1 MPDIKG
7 IFMLSDELHDE
18 ALEQGMVAGRVGF
31 DDDPAALLIAQYQ
44 QIGAGEMRDLPF
56 YRSAIQVSA
65 LMRPFDSQWL
75 GCVLTPWMLSVVI
88 LPGPDQVWPARKIGE
103 RLALQLP
110 RGDMTFMVGELPQSG
125 QLLSCSLMSP
135 LDPHLEA
142 EQAEQLMRDTLTMLL
157 SLPVAETHE
166 VDLSRRALFG
176 RRG

>member
-1 MPDIKG
+1 MHVEFP
-7 IFMLSDELHDE
+7 HDE
-18 ALEQGMVAGRVGF
+18 QPEQGMVAGRLGF
-31 DDDPAALLIAQYQ
+31 DSDPAAQLIAQYQ
-44 QIGAGEMRDLPF
+44 QIAAGEMHSLPF
-56 YRSAIQVSA
+56 YRVGIPVSA
-65 LMRPFDSQWL
+65 VMRPFDGQWI

-88 LPGPDQVWPARKIGE
+88 LPGPGQVWPVRKIGD

-110 RGDMTFMVGELPQSG
+110 RGNMTFMIGELPQSG

-142 EQAEQLMRDTLTMLL
+142 EQAEQLMHDTLTMLL

-166 VDLSRRALFG
+166 VDLSRRALFS